1 MNKGTMNLETDYLV
15 IGSGAAGLSF
25 ALKAAEHGHVVVVTK
40 GEMNECN
47 TNYAQ
52 GGICSV
58 TYEPDTFRKH
68 IEDTMVCGG
77 GICNPEAVE
86 LVVTRAPKL
95 MKDLVQWGTRF
106 DKTREGKYELAREGG
121 HSEHRILHHKD
132 ETGAEIERTLISQVK
147 GHRNIEVLE
156 YHFAVDLLT
165 QHHLGQFVT
174 RHTGGIE
181 CYGAYV
187 MDLKKEC
194 IKTVLSRVTVLATG
208 GVGNV
213 YNVTTNPGV
222 ATGDGIAMAHRAK
235 AVIENMEFIQFHPT
249 ALYNPGERPSFLI
262 SEALRGFGAILKT
275 QDGREF
281 MHKYHPMGSL
291 APRDVV
297 ARSIDNEMK
306 VRGDDFVYLDITHRD
321 AKETIAHFPNIYH
334 KCLSIN
340 IDITKDMIP
349 VALAAHYCCGGVKVD
364 LNGETSIR
372 RLYALGETSSTG
384 LHGANRLAS
393 NSLTE
398 AVVYADQAARHSAEQ
413 LHRYGICKG
422 IPAWNDDGTTATEE
436 MILITQNAKEMQQ
449 IMSNYVGIVRSN
461 LRLERARRRLE
472 IIFKENEELYLK
484 SKLNKE
490 LCELRNMIDVG
501 YLIIKQAQAMKK
513 SIGLHYSLDYPLE
526 GPTATMHKTSTEF

>member
-1 MNKGTMNLETDYLV
+1 MNLETDYLV

-25 ALKAAEHGHVVVVTK
+25 ALKAAEHSHVIVVTK

-52 GGICSV
+52 GGICCV
-58 TYEPDTFRKH
+58 TYEPDTFQKH
-68 IEDTMVCGG
+68 IDDTMVCGG
-77 GICNPEAVE
+77 GICDMQAVE
-86 LVVTRAPKL
+86 LVVTRAPQL

-106 DKTREGKYELAREGG
+106 DKTREGRYELAREGG
-121 HSEHRILHHKD
+121 HSEYRILHHKD
-132 ETGAEIERTLISQVK
+132 VTGAEIERTLISQVK
-147 GHRNIEVLE
+147 SHRNIEVLE
-156 YHFAVDLLT
+156 YHFAIDLLT
-165 QHHLGQFVT
+165 QHHLGQLVT
-174 RHTGGIE
+174 RHTEGIE

-187 MDLKKEC
+187 MDLKRGR
-194 IKTVLSRVTVLATG
+194 IKTILSRVTVIATG

-275 QDGREF
+275 QDGKEF
-281 MHKYHPMGSL
+281 MQKYHPMGSL

-306 VRGDDFVYLDITHRD
+306 VRGDDYVFLDITHRD
-321 AKETIAHFPNIYH
+321 PKETVSHFPNIYR
-334 KCLSIN
+334 KCLSIG
-340 IDITKDMIP
+340 IDITKEMIP
-349 VALAAHYCCGGVKVD
+349 VAPAAHYCCGGVKVD

-372 RLYALGETSSTG
+372 RLYALGETSCTG

-398 AVVYADQAARHSAEQ
+398 AVVYADQAARHSAAH
-413 LHRYGICKG
+413 LHEYGLQKG
-422 IPAWNDDGTTATEE
+422 IPAWNADGTTATEE
-436 MILITQNAKEMQQ
+436 MVLITQNAKEMQQ

-461 LRLERARRRLE
+461 LRLERALRRLE

-484 SKLNKE
+484 STPTKE

-501 YLIIKQAQAMKK
+501 YLIIKQAQAMKR
-513 SIGLHYSLDYPLE
+513 SIGLHYSLDYPIEQPVEAALR
-526 GPTATMHKTSTEF
+526 KSSSEF